1 MDVSDFQFSDVFAVS
16 ESAIADHGALNV
28 SLIRDVP
35 LFIDPFL
42 LFNSEKPEYQLL
54 HRQLIKYLK
63 FLRDKSLIG
72 HVDRGHLRAWY
83 YFPEVSQTWLGFS
96 KSGNRGRGL
105 GKSFAD
111 ALYGSLHHVFG
122 DLSDERV
129 TRGEHLEKL
138 TVMGKGV
145 GRDMVSDFTTNLIK
159 GFLCAYT
166 ENFALTQ
173 INENRTKLV
182 PVREVEFNYDTE
194 TWADRRYRLP
204 WYRDE
209 FVLLTP
215 TDILT
220 RTDTW
225 INRRDLF
232 KMYSHV
238 VDSVPNDQMRAQIN
252 NYFHNVLRVSPGEKA
267 PTKDEKDEAVED
279 VLREFP
285 ELVDY
290 YIRLKEDNGEEAV
303 NRSKAEVDDVDKLIV
318 AAPAELVQLLK
329 AVTEFYDVSPD
340 TYQECHQRIDY
351 LKRAIEDKGG
361 HRFFW
366 NGLERIRSENDL
378 QWLFFLVWF
387 GTRSNVSREVNDGRG
402 AVDYIVSRGKDDKTL
417 VEFKLAKNTALKRNL
432 EKQTEIYKKASDT
445 DTCITVILYFTEK
458 EQDRVDRI
466 LREMGLRSNQDI
478 VQIDARIDNKPS
490 GSMA

>member
-1 MDVSDFQFSDVFAVS
+1 M
-16 ESAIADHGALNV
+16 
-28 SLIRDVP
+28 
-35 LFIDPFL
+35 

-72 HVDRGHLRAWY
+72 QVDRGHLRAWY

-105 GKSFAD
+105 GKSFAE

-166 ENFALTQ
+166 ESFALTQ

-182 PVREVEFNYDTE
+182 PVREVEFNYCTE

-204 WYRDE
+204 WYRDD
-209 FVLLTP
+209 FVLLAP

-220 RTDTW
+220 KTDTW

-232 KMYSHV
+232 NMYSQV
-238 VDSVPNDQMRAQIN
+238 VESVPNDQMRAQIN
-252 NYFHNVLRVSPGEKA
+252 NYFRNVLRLAQGKRGQ
-267 PTKDEKDEAVED
+267 TKTNKT
-279 VLREFP
+279 
-285 ELVDY
+285 
-290 YIRLKEDNGEEAV
+290 K
-303 NRSKAEVDDVDKLIV
+303 
-318 AAPAELVQLLK
+318 LLK
-329 AVTEFYDVSPD
+329 MYYA
-340 TYQECHQRIDY
+340 
-351 LKRAIEDKGG
+351 G
-361 HRFFW
+361 
-366 NGLERIRSENDL
+366 IRSL
-378 QWLFFLVWF
+378 S
-387 GTRSNVSREVNDGRG
+387 T
-402 AVDYIVSRGKDDKTL
+402 I
-417 VEFKLAKNTALKRNL
+417 
-432 EKQTEIYKKASDT
+432 I
-445 DTCITVILYFTEK
+445 
-458 EQDRVDRI
+458 
-466 LREMGLRSNQDI
+466 
-478 VQIDARIDNKPS
+478 S
-490 GSMA
+490 G